1 VFDFADLDAAI
12 LSTLRACVAEL
23 RSADDSLAMV
33 ACGMVEDLTGFF
45 VAGAGT
51 TWVSGLEGS
60 SADKAQWAWC
70 PSEWPLEADDPD
82 DVAPGRVTS
91 AIWALS
97 GTQAMIDGTG
107 QVLEAD
113 AYDALR
119 LHYENRIVQAI
130 QRMQAD
136 GEFRDAEGNDVWIWV
151 HSADDADPE
160 LDART
165 FAALQG
171 PELAHDFGDRFGA
184 GSDRL
189 LARIA
194 AREA

>member
-45 VAGAGT
+45 VAGAGA
-51 TWVSGLEGS
+51 TWASGLEGS

-70 PSEWPLEADDPD
+70 PSEWPLDAEDPD

-97 GTQAMIDGTG
+97 GTQAMFDGTG
-107 QVLEAD
+107 HVLEAD

-119 LHYENRIVQAI
+119 LQYENRIVRAI

-136 GEFRDAEGNDVWIWV
+136 GEFRDAAGNDVWIWL

-171 PELAHDFGDRFGA
+171 PELASDFSDRFGA
-184 GSDRL
+184 GGDRL
-189 LARIA
+189 LARVA